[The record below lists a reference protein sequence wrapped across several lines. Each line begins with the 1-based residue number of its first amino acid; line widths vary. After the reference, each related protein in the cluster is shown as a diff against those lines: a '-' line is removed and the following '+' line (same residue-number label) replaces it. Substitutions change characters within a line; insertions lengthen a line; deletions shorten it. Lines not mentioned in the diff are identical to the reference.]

1 VIVFIRQRLL
11 LAIPTVFAVSIAVFL
26 MLHLIPGDP
35 ASIYLGDQLATPE
48 RLERI
53 RQEMG
58 LDRPIHVQYLD
69 FVGRALQGDLGRSLQ
84 NGRPVALELSERL
97 PRTAELAAAAFL
109 VSLLFGV
116 SLGILS
122 ALRHNTWVDTF
133 AMLIALVGVS
143 MPIFWLGLL
152 AILVFSIQLS
162 WFPITGQQG
171 LVSLVLPATVLG
183 IVSSAT
189 LARLVRSSLLEVLRH
204 EYVTTARAKG
214 LRERLVVR
222 RHALKNALI
231 PVATVLGLEV
241 GSLLSG
247 AVITETVFAR
257 PGIGKLIVDSIQ
269 SKDFTVVQGG
279 VLFVAVVYVVVNLA
293 VDVSYAFLDPRIR
306 VS

>member
-1 VIVFIRQRLL
+1 MIGFIQRRLL
-11 LAIPTVFAVSIAVFL
+11 LAIPTVFAVSVAVFL

-35 ASIYLGDQLATPE
+35 ASIYLGENLATPE

-53 RQEMG
+53 RHEMG

-69 FVGRALQGDLGRSLQ
+69 FLGRALQGDLGRSLQ
-84 NGRPVALELSERL
+84 NDRPVALELAERL
-97 PRTAELAAAAFL
+97 PRTAELAAAAFV
-109 VSLLFGV
+109 VSVVFGV

-133 AMLIALVGVS
+133 AMLVALVGVS
-143 MPIFWLGLL
+143 MPIFWLGLI
-152 AILVFSIQLS
+152 AILVFSIHFA
-162 WFPITGQQG
+162 WFPVTGQHG
-171 LVSLVLPATVLG
+171 IASLVLPATVLG

-189 LARLVRSSLLEVLRH
+189 LARLVRSSMLEVLRH

-222 RHALKNALI
+222 RHVFKNALI

-241 GSLLSG
+241 GSLMSG

-269 SKDFTVVQGG
+269 SKDFTVVQGA
-279 VLFVAVVYVVVNLA
+279 VLFVAVTYVVVNLV

>member
-1 VIVFIRQRLL
+1 MRGFIQGRLL

-26 MLHLIPGDP
+26 LLYLIPGDP
-35 ASIYLGDQLATPE
+35 ASIFLGDNLATPE
-48 RLERI
+48 RLEVI
-53 RQEMG
+53 RHEMG

-69 FVGRALQGDLGRSLQ
+69 FIGRALQGDLGRSLQ
-84 NGRPVALELSERL
+84 NGRPVALELAERL
-97 PRTAELAAAAFL
+97 PRTAELAAAAFI
-109 VSLLFGV
+109 VSLVFGA
-116 SLGILS
+116 SLGIIS
-122 ALRHNTWVDTF
+122 ALRHNTWVDSF
-133 AMLIALVGVS
+133 AMLVALAGVS

-152 AILVFSIQLS
+152 AILVFSLQLG
-162 WFPITGQQG
+162 WFPVTGQHG
-171 LVSLVLPATVLG
+171 IASLVLPATVLG

-189 LARLVRSSLLEVLRH
+189 LARLVRSSMLEVLGH

-214 LRERLVVR
+214 LRERIVIG

-231 PVATVLGLEV
+231 PVVTVLGLEV

-269 SKDFTVVQGG
+269 GKDFTVVQGA
-279 VLFVAVVYVVVNLA
+279 VLFVASTYVLVNLV
-293 VDVSYAFLDPRIR
+293 VDISYAFLDPRIR

>member
-1 VIVFIRQRLL
+1 VIGFIQRRLL
-11 LAIPTVFAVSIAVFL
+11 LAIPTVFAVSAAVFL

-35 ASIYLGDQLATPE
+35 ASIYLGENLATPE
-48 RLERI
+48 RLESI
-53 RQEMG
+53 RHEMG

-69 FVGRALQGDLGRSLQ
+69 FLGRALQGDLGRSLQ
-84 NGRPVALELSERL
+84 NDRPVALELAERL
-97 PRTAELAAAAFL
+97 PRTAELAAAAFV
-109 VSLLFGV
+109 VSVVFGV

-133 AMLIALVGVS
+133 AMLVALVGVS
-143 MPIFWLGLL
+143 MPIFWLGLI
-152 AILVFSIQLS
+152 AILVFSIHFA
-162 WFPITGQQG
+162 WFPVTGQHG
-171 LVSLVLPATVLG
+171 IASLVLPATVLG

-189 LARLVRSSLLEVLRH
+189 LARLVRSSMLEVLRH

-222 RHALKNALI
+222 RHVFKNALI

-241 GSLLSG
+241 GSLMSG

-257 PGIGKLIVDSIQ
+257 PGVGKLIVDSIQ
-269 SKDFTVVQGG
+269 SKDFTVVQGA
-279 VLFVAVVYVVVNLA
+279 VLFVAVTYVVVNLV

>member
-1 VIVFIRQRLL
+1 MIGFIQGRLL
-11 LAIPTVFAVSIAVFL
+11 LAVPTVFAVSVAVFL
-26 MLHLIPGDP
+26 MLYLIPGDP
-35 ASIYLGDQLATPE
+35 ASIYLGDNLATPE

-53 RQEMG
+53 RHEMG

-69 FVGRALQGDLGRSLQ
+69 FIGRALQGDLGRSLQ
-84 NGRPVALELSERL
+84 NGRPVALELAERL
-97 PRTAELAAAAFL
+97 PRTAELAAAAFG
-109 VSLLFGV
+109 VSIVFGI

-122 ALRHNTWVDTF
+122 ALRHNTWVDSF
-133 AMLIALVGVS
+133 AMLVALAGVS

-152 AILVFSIQLS
+152 AILVFSLQLG
-162 WFPITGQQG
+162 WFPVTGQHG
-171 LVSLVLPATVLG
+171 IASLVLPATALG

-189 LARLVRSSLLEVLRH
+189 LARLVRSSMLEVLRQ

-214 LRERLVVR
+214 LRERVVFR
-222 RHALKNALI
+222 RHAFKNALI
-231 PVATVLGLEV
+231 PVVTVLGLEV

-269 SKDFTVVQGG
+269 SKDFTVVQGA
-279 VLFVAVVYVVVNLA
+279 VLFVAATYVLVNLI

>member
-1 VIVFIRQRLL
+1 MTAFIQRRLL
-11 LAIPTVFAVSIAVFL
+11 LAIPTVFAVSAAVFL

-35 ASIYLGDQLATPE
+35 ASIYLGDNLATPE
-48 RLERI
+48 RLEAI
-53 RQEMG
+53 RHEMG
-58 LDRPIHVQYLD
+58 LDRPIYIQYLD

-97 PRTAELAAAAFL
+97 PRTAELAAAAFI
-109 VSLLFGV
+109 VSVVFGV

-133 AMLIALVGVS
+133 GMLVALAGVS

-162 WFPITGQQG
+162 WFPVTGQHG
-171 LVSLVLPATVLG
+171 IASLVLPAMVLG

-189 LARLVRSSLLEVLRH
+189 LARLVRSSMLEVLRH

-214 LRERLVVR
+214 LRERVVVR
-222 RHALKNALI
+222 RHAFKNALI
-231 PVATVLGLEV
+231 PVVTVLGLEV

-293 VDVSYAFLDPRIR
+293 VDVSYGFLDPRIR

>member
-1 VIVFIRQRLL
+1 MIGFIQGRLL

-35 ASIYLGDQLATPE
+35 ASIFLGDNLATPE

-69 FVGRALQGDLGRSLQ
+69 FLGRALHGDLGRSLQ
-84 NGRPVALELSERL
+84 NGRPVSLELSERL

-109 VSLLFGV
+109 VSILFGV
-116 SLGILS
+116 TLGILS

-133 AMLIALVGVS
+133 AMLVALLGVS

-152 AILVFSIQLS
+152 AILVFSIQFS
-162 WFPITGQQG
+162 WFPVTGQHG
-171 LVSLVLPATVLG
+171 IASLVLPATVLG

-189 LARLVRSSLLEVLRH
+189 LARLVRSSMLEVLGH
-204 EYVTTARAKG
+204 DYVTTARAKG
-214 LRERLVVR
+214 LRERVVIR
-222 RHALKNALI
+222 RHAFKNALI
-231 PVATVLGLEV
+231 PVVTVLGLEV

-269 SKDFTVVQGG
+269 SKDFTVVQGA
-279 VLFVAVVYVVVNLA
+279 VLFIAVTYVLVNLI

>member
-1 VIVFIRQRLL
+1 MIVFIRQRLL

-122 ALRHNTWVDTF
+122 ALRHNTWVDTLSMF
-133 AMLIALVGVS
+133 VALVGVS

-171 LVSLVLPATVLG
+171 LVSLVLPAMVLG

-189 LARLVRSSLLEVLRH
+189 LARLVRSSMLEVLRN

-214 LRERLVVR
+214 LRERVVVR

-231 PVATVLGLEV
+231 PVVTVLGLEV

-306 VS
+306 LS

>member
-1 VIVFIRQRLL
+1 MRGFIQGRLL
-11 LAIPTVFAVSIAVFL
+11 LAIPTVFAVSIAVFVL
-26 MLHLIPGDP
+26 LYLIPGDP
-35 ASIYLGDQLATPE
+35 ASIFLGDNLATPE
-48 RLERI
+48 RLEVI
-53 RQEMG
+53 RHEMG

-69 FVGRALQGDLGRSLQ
+69 FIGRALQGDLGRSLQ
-84 NGRPVALELSERL
+84 NGRPVALELAERL
-97 PRTAELAAAAFL
+97 PRTAELAAAAFI
-109 VSLLFGV
+109 VSIVFGV

-133 AMLIALVGVS
+133 AMLVALAGVS

-152 AILVFSIQLS
+152 AILVFSLQLG
-162 WFPITGQQG
+162 WFPVTGQQG
-171 LVSLVLPATVLG
+171 IASLVLPATVLG

-189 LARLVRSSLLEVLRH
+189 LARLVRSSMLEVLSH

-214 LRERLVVR
+214 LRERVVIG

-231 PVATVLGLEV
+231 PVVTVLGLEV

-269 SKDFTVVQGG
+269 GKDFTVVQGA
-279 VLFVAVVYVVVNLA
+279 VLFVASTYVLVNLV
-293 VDVSYAFLDPRIR
+293 VDISYAFLDPRIR

>member
-1 VIVFIRQRLL
+1 MILFIQQRLL
-11 LAIPTVFAVSIAVFL
+11 LAIPTVFAVSAAVFL

-35 ASIYLGDQLATPE
+35 ASIYLGDNLATPE

-53 RQEMG
+53 RHDMG

-97 PRTAELAAAAFL
+97 PRTAELAAAAFI

-122 ALRHNTWVDTF
+122 ALRHNTWVDTL
-133 AMLIALVGVS
+133 AMFVALVGVS

-162 WFPITGQQG
+162 WFPVTGQQG
-171 LVSLVLPATVLG
+171 IVSLVLPATVLG
-183 IVSSAT
+183 VVSSAT
-189 LARLVRSSLLEVLRH
+189 LARLVRSSMLEVLRH

-214 LRERLVVR
+214 LRERVVVR

>member
-1 VIVFIRQRLL
+1 MIVFIQQRLL
-11 LAIPTVFAVSIAVFL
+11 LAIPTVFAVSAAVFL

-35 ASIYLGDQLATPE
+35 ASIYLGDNLATPE
-48 RLERI
+48 RLEVI
-53 RQEMG
+53 RHEMG

-69 FVGRALQGDLGRSLQ
+69 FLGRALQGDLGRSLQ
-84 NGRPVALELSERL
+84 NGRPVALELGERL

-109 VSLLFGV
+109 VSILFGV

-122 ALRHNTWVDTF
+122 ALRHNTWVDTL
-133 AMLIALVGVS
+133 AMFVALIGVS

-152 AILVFSIQLS
+152 GILVFSIQLS
-162 WFPITGQQG
+162 WFPVTGQQG
-171 LVSLVLPATVLG
+171 IVSLVLPATVLG

-189 LARLVRSSLLEVLRH
+189 LARLVRSSMLEVLGN

-214 LRERLVVR
+214 LRERVVVR

-247 AVITETVFAR
+247 TVITETVFAR
-257 PGIGKLIVDSIQ
+257 QGIGKLIVDSIQ